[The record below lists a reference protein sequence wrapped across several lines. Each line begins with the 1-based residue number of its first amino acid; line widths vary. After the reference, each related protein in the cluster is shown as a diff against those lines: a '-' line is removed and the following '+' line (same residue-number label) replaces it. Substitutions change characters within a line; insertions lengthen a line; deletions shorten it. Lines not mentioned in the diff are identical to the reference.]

1 MIISSGCGDC
11 KVTKLRK
18 KAIIFKSTMYACTSM
33 TFGFTE
39 CSWLVFSKN
48 KPTQA
53 PVLHSLSQIQAVN
66 DKNSIDF
73 SILGA

>member
-48 KPTQA
+48 KQTNKQTKA
-53 PVLHSLSQIQAVN
+53 LVLHS
-66 DKNSIDF
+66 SIH
-73 SILGA
+73 SNHG